1 MPAIVG
7 ILFVIFLLSTSALVI
22 PDPGSR
28 ACDLDGE
35 RLNTS
40 DFVHVDVSGMNGY
53 LSLLQRNAQIIRS
66 RVRETPSGSNN
77 GNKEKNIEQGKQ
89 RLGDRRPEQTWDQV
103 RLWPYGDKSK
113 SFERRIGYR
122 KYIEGQ
128 LFAFNREIFRPLWQK
143 NLRCRGPSEESCEE
157 CVGADDCWS
166 FVKHETSIKGQAD
179 RSNKHNGAWAN
190 RAALNAVQN
199 QWVRHV
205 NRIHVQCDSKIF
217 VFQMVL
223 AMAMNGK
230 IRVRW
235 DGIDVNRHMPE
246 ARLMFSFN
254 RALHYLEDRKV
265 WRKDVAEM
273 DLPIVADEHG
283 KVTGGSTSWREI
295 GRKESS
301 LSMIF
306 VIPVNIAG
314 GHDLEIEFEPASSPA
329 KVEFSVIQLYMPTV
343 YSNCE
348 DVKVC
353 LAGLAK
359 AGVAGQKLRNT
370 NTLQKECLSSSK
382 EGHAILKKEGV
393 FKACRQWRKCLKEHR
408 VAIGVLLD
416 AAGVGEFTD
425 QSPEAAATAVSEAKC
440 IYPPHEDPESWDCDC
455 YKEMLL
461 RCQNANTKNLP
472 QGSYTEKICLRA
484 HFCLSPRV
492 CTGWKSA
499 ACADPLVVAMQ
510 GALPN
515 DHTSAGNTV
524 VMHNTELSLIVPS
537 QTLMQRSSFAGVSSA
552 KLDES
557 ALAKRC
563 K

>member
-1 MPAIVG
+1 MASLVRI
-7 ILFVIFLLSTSALVI
+7 FFEIFLLSTSALAI
-22 PDPGSR
+22 LDSGST
-28 ACDLDGE
+28 ACDVDGE
-35 RLNTS
+35 RHNTS
-40 DFVHVDVSGMNGY
+40 DFLHVDLTKITGH
-53 LSLLQRNAQIIRS
+53 LSLLQTNARISRS
-66 RVRETPSGSNN
+66 PARETRGW
-77 GNKEKNIEQGKQ
+77 E
-89 RLGDRRPEQTWDQV
+89 DRRAKDTWDRI
-103 RLWPYGDKSK
+103 RLWPYKGGKSK
-113 SFERRIGYR
+113 TIQQKRRNNAVNLPFRSF
-122 KYIEGQ
+122 KSK
-128 LFAFNREIFRPLWQK
+128 RELFRPLWQK
-143 NLRCRGPSEESCEE
+143 NLRCRGPSQESCEE
-157 CVGADDCWS
+157 CIGADDCWS
-166 FVKHETSIKGQAD
+166 FVKASKVGTRLK
-179 RSNKHNGAWAN
+179 KTWAIWP
-190 RAALNAVQN
+190 AVNAVQS

-205 NRIHVQCDSKIF
+205 NRIHILCDSNIF
-217 VFQMVL
+217 FFQMAV
-223 AMAMNGK
+223 AKVVNGK

-235 DGIDVNRHMPE
+235 DGVEINRHTPE
-246 ARLMFSFN
+246 AQLRFSFHKYAFTLDDTGGMWN
-254 RALHYLEDRKV
+254 YDLQSI
-265 WRKDVAEM
+265 
-273 DLPIVADEHG
+273 DLPIVGDEHG
-283 KVTGGSTSWREI
+283 KMIGGARDD
-295 GRKESS
+295 RF
-301 LSMIF
+301 LSMLF
-306 VIPVNIAG
+306 VIPVSNAG

-329 KVEFSVIQLYMPTV
+329 KVEFAALQLYMPTV

-393 FKACRQWRKCLKEHR
+393 FKACRQWRKCLKEHQ
-408 VAIGVLLD
+408 VAVGVLLD

-499 ACADPLVVAMQ
+499 ACADPLVVAMK

-515 DHTSAGNTV
+515 DHTSALSTTA
-524 VMHNTELSLIVPS
+524 MHNTSLSLSRPTEKLLS
-537 QTLMQRSSFAGVSSA
+537 RSSFAEATSA

-557 ALAKRC
+557 GKAKRC

>member
-1 MPAIVG
+1 MASLVRI
-7 ILFVIFLLSTSALVI
+7 FFEIFLLSTSALAI
-22 PDPGSR
+22 LDSGST
-28 ACDLDGE
+28 ACDVDGE
-35 RLNTS
+35 RHNTS
-40 DFVHVDVSGMNGY
+40 DFLHVDLTKITGH
-53 LSLLQRNAQIIRS
+53 LSLLQTNARISRS
-66 RVRETPSGSNN
+66 PARETRGW
-77 GNKEKNIEQGKQ
+77 E
-89 RLGDRRPEQTWDQV
+89 DRRAKDTWDRI
-103 RLWPYGDKSK
+103 RLWPYKGGKSK
-113 SFERRIGYR
+113 TIQQKRRNNAVNLPFRSF
-122 KYIEGQ
+122 KSK
-128 LFAFNREIFRPLWQK
+128 RELFRPLWQK
-143 NLRCRGPSEESCEE
+143 NLRCRGPSQESCEE
-157 CVGADDCWS
+157 CIGADDCWS

-205 NRIHVQCDSKIF
+205 NRIHVQCDSNVF
-217 VFQMVL
+217 FFQMGLSTV
-223 AMAMNGK
+223 MNGK
-230 IRVRW
+230 LMLRW
-235 DGIDVNRHMPE
+235 DGMDVNRHMPE
-246 ARLMFSFN
+246 AHLKFS
-254 RALHYLEDRKV
+254 LQWTMEYLTAQGILQ
-265 WRKDVAEM
+265 DVQEM
-273 DLPIVADEHG
+273 DLPLVGDHHG
-283 KVTGGSTSWREI
+283 KVTSGQTSWDSWREEE
-295 GRKESS
+295 GDYNRY
-301 LSMIF
+301 LTMLF

-314 GHDLEIEFEPASSPA
+314 GHDLEIEFEPASLPA
-329 KVEFSVIQLYMPTV
+329 KVEFSAIQLYMPSV

-348 DVKVC
+348 DMKVC
-353 LAGLAK
+353 LARLAK

-499 ACADPLVVAMQ
+499 ACADPLVVAMK

-515 DHTSAGNTV
+515 DHTSALSTTA
-524 VMHNTELSLIVPS
+524 MHNTSLSLSRPTEKLLS
-537 QTLMQRSSFAGVSSA
+537 RSSFAEATSA

-557 ALAKRC
+557 GKAKRC

>member
-1 MPAIVG
+1 
-7 ILFVIFLLSTSALVI
+7 
-22 PDPGSR
+22 
-28 ACDLDGE
+28 
-35 RLNTS
+35 
-40 DFVHVDVSGMNGY
+40 
-53 LSLLQRNAQIIRS
+53 
-66 RVRETPSGSNN
+66 
-77 GNKEKNIEQGKQ
+77 
-89 RLGDRRPEQTWDQV
+89 
-103 RLWPYGDKSK
+103 
-113 SFERRIGYR
+113 
-122 KYIEGQ
+122 
-128 LFAFNREIFRPLWQK
+128 
-143 NLRCRGPSEESCEE
+143 
-157 CVGADDCWS
+157 
-166 FVKHETSIKGQAD
+166 
-179 RSNKHNGAWAN
+179 
-190 RAALNAVQN
+190 
-199 QWVRHV
+199 
-205 NRIHVQCDSKIF
+205 
-217 VFQMVL
+217 
-223 AMAMNGK
+223 
-230 IRVRW
+230 
-235 DGIDVNRHMPE
+235 MPE
-246 ARLMFSFN
+246 AHLKFS
-254 RALHYLEDRKV
+254 LQWTMEYLTAQGILQ
-265 WRKDVAEM
+265 DVQEM
-273 DLPIVADEHG
+273 DLPLVGDHHG
-283 KVTGGSTSWREI
+283 KVTSGQTSWDSWREEE
-295 GRKESS
+295 GDYNRY
-301 LSMIF
+301 LTMLF

-314 GHDLEIEFEPASSPA
+314 GHDLEIEFEPASLPA
-329 KVEFSVIQLYMPTV
+329 KVEFSAIQLYMPSV

-348 DVKVC
+348 DMKVC
-353 LAGLAK
+353 LARLAK

-393 FKACRQWRKCLKEHR
+393 FKACRQWRKCLKEHQ
-408 VAIGVLLD
+408 VAVGVLLD

>member
-1 MPAIVG
+1 MV
-7 ILFVIFLLSTSALVI
+7 
-22 PDPGSR
+22 
-28 ACDLDGE
+28 
-35 RLNTS
+35 
-40 DFVHVDVSGMNGY
+40 
-53 LSLLQRNAQIIRS
+53 
-66 RVRETPSGSNN
+66 
-77 GNKEKNIEQGKQ
+77 
-89 RLGDRRPEQTWDQV
+89 
-103 RLWPYGDKSK
+103 
-113 SFERRIGYR
+113 
-122 KYIEGQ
+122 
-128 LFAFNREIFRPLWQK
+128 
-143 NLRCRGPSEESCEE
+143 
-157 CVGADDCWS
+157 
-166 FVKHETSIKGQAD
+166 
-179 RSNKHNGAWAN
+179 
-190 RAALNAVQN
+190 AASVT
-199 QWVRHV
+199 
-205 NRIHVQCDSKIF
+205 
-217 VFQMVL
+217 
-223 AMAMNGK
+223 NGK
-230 IRVRW
+230 INVRW

-246 ARLMFSFN
+246 AQLRFSFQKYVWN
-254 RALHYLEDRKV
+254 GMGGLVRASWTGVDELD
-265 WRKDVAEM
+265 M
-273 DLPIVADEHG
+273 DLPIVGDQHG
-283 KVTGGSTSWREI
+283 KIRGAPRNKRSYF
-295 GRKESS
+295 
-301 LSMIF
+301 LSMMLL
-306 VIPVNIAG
+306 VPVNIAG
-314 GHDLEIEFEPASSPA
+314 GHDLEIEFEPVSSPA

-492 CTGWKSA
+492 CTGWKAA
-499 ACADPLVVAMQ
+499 ACADPLVVAMKD
-510 GALPN
+510 ALPN
-515 DHTSAGNTV
+515 DHTGAGNTAAI
-524 VMHNTELSLIVPS
+524 HNTDVSLSVPS
-537 QTLMQRSSFAGVSSA
+537 QTLVKRSSFAEGTSA

>member
-1 MPAIVG
+1 MASLVRI
-7 ILFVIFLLSTSALVI
+7 FFEIFLLSTSALAI
-22 PDPGSR
+22 LDSGST
-28 ACDLDGE
+28 ACDVDGE
-35 RLNTS
+35 RHNTS
-40 DFVHVDVSGMNGY
+40 DFLHVDLTKITGH
-53 LSLLQRNAQIIRS
+53 LSLLQTNARISRS
-66 RVRETPSGSNN
+66 PARETRGW
-77 GNKEKNIEQGKQ
+77 E
-89 RLGDRRPEQTWDQV
+89 DRRAKDTWDRI
-103 RLWPYGDKSK
+103 RLWPYKGGKSK
-113 SFERRIGYR
+113 TIQQKRRNNAVNLPFRSF
-122 KYIEGQ
+122 KSK
-128 LFAFNREIFRPLWQK
+128 RELFRPLWQK
-143 NLRCRGPSEESCEE
+143 NLRCRGPSQESCEE
-157 CVGADDCWS
+157 CIGADDCWS
-166 FVKHETSIKGQAD
+166 FVKASKVGTRLK
-179 RSNKHNGAWAN
+179 KTWAIWP
-190 RAALNAVQN
+190 AVNAVQS

-393 FKACRQWRKCLKEHR
+393 FKACRQWRKCLKEHQ
-408 VAIGVLLD
+408 VAVGVLLD

>member
-1 MPAIVG
+1 MASLVRI
-7 ILFVIFLLSTSALVI
+7 FFEIFLLSTSALAI
-22 PDPGSR
+22 LDSGST
-28 ACDLDGE
+28 ACDVDGE
-35 RLNTS
+35 RHNTS
-40 DFVHVDVSGMNGY
+40 DFLHVDLTKITGH
-53 LSLLQRNAQIIRS
+53 LSLLQTNARISRS
-66 RVRETPSGSNN
+66 PARETRGW
-77 GNKEKNIEQGKQ
+77 E
-89 RLGDRRPEQTWDQV
+89 DRRAKDTWDRI
-103 RLWPYGDKSK
+103 RLWPYKGGKSK
-113 SFERRIGYR
+113 TIQQKRRNNAVNLPFRSF
-122 KYIEGQ
+122 KSK
-128 LFAFNREIFRPLWQK
+128 RELFRPLWQK
-143 NLRCRGPSEESCEE
+143 NLRCRGPSQESCEE
-157 CVGADDCWS
+157 CIGADDCWS
-166 FVKHETSIKGQAD
+166 FVKHEEKLIKGQEG
-179 RSNKHNGAWAN
+179 RSKNGAWAN

-205 NRIHVQCDSKIF
+205 NRIHILCDSNIF
-217 VFQMVL
+217 FFQMAV
-223 AMAMNGK
+223 AKVVNGK

-393 FKACRQWRKCLKEHR
+393 FKACRQWRKCLKEHQ
-408 VAIGVLLD
+408 VAVGVLLD

>member
-143 NLRCRGPSEESCEE
+143 NLRCRDPSQESCEE
-157 CVGADDCWS
+157 CVGADDCWT
-166 FVKHETSIKGQAD
+166 FVKDAVIQEVMRNTTHVSRLGLGTY
-179 RSNKHNGAWAN
+179 AN
-190 RAALNAVQN
+190 RPAVNAVQS

-205 NRIHVQCDSKIF
+205 NRIHILCDSNIF
-217 VFQMVL
+217 FFQMAV
-223 AMAMNGK
+223 AKVVNGK

-235 DGIDVNRHMPE
+235 DGVEINRHTPE
-246 ARLMFSFN
+246 AQLRFSFHKYAFTLDDTGGMWN
-254 RALHYLEDRKV
+254 YDLQSI
-265 WRKDVAEM
+265 
-273 DLPIVADEHG
+273 DLPIVGDEHG
-283 KVTGGSTSWREI
+283 KMIGGARDD
-295 GRKESS
+295 RF
-301 LSMIF
+301 LSMLF
-306 VIPVNIAG
+306 VIPVSNAG

-329 KVEFSVIQLYMPTV
+329 KVEFAALQLYMPTV

-393 FKACRQWRKCLKEHR
+393 FKACRQWRKCLKEHQ
-408 VAIGVLLD
+408 VAVGVLLD

-499 ACADPLVVAMQ
+499 ACADPLVVAMK

-515 DHTSAGNTV
+515 DHTSALSTTA
-524 VMHNTELSLIVPS
+524 MHNTSLSLSRPTEKLLS
-537 QTLMQRSSFAGVSSA
+537 RSSFAEATSA

-557 ALAKRC
+557 GKAKRC

>member
-1 MPAIVG
+1 MASLVRI
-7 ILFVIFLLSTSALVI
+7 FFEIFLLSTSALAI
-22 PDPGSR
+22 LDSGST
-28 ACDLDGE
+28 ACDVDGE
-35 RLNTS
+35 RHNTS
-40 DFVHVDVSGMNGY
+40 DFLHVDLTKITGH
-53 LSLLQRNAQIIRS
+53 LSLLQTNARISRS
-66 RVRETPSGSNN
+66 PARETRGW
-77 GNKEKNIEQGKQ
+77 E
-89 RLGDRRPEQTWDQV
+89 DRRAKDTWDRI
-103 RLWPYGDKSK
+103 RLWPYKGGKSK
-113 SFERRIGYR
+113 TIQQKRRNNAVNLPFRSF
-122 KYIEGQ
+122 KSK
-128 LFAFNREIFRPLWQK
+128 RELFRPLWQK
-143 NLRCRGPSEESCEE
+143 NLRCRGPSQESCEE
-157 CVGADDCWS
+157 CIGADDCWT
-166 FVKHETSIKGQAD
+166 FVKDAVIQEVMRNTTHVSRLGLGTY
-179 RSNKHNGAWAN
+179 AN
-190 RAALNAVQN
+190 RPAVNAVQS

-393 FKACRQWRKCLKEHR
+393 FKACRQWRKCLKEHQ
-408 VAIGVLLD
+408 VAVGVLLD

-499 ACADPLVVAMQ
+499 ACADPLVVAMK

-515 DHTSAGNTV
+515 DHTSALSTTA
-524 VMHNTELSLIVPS
+524 MHNTSLSLSRPTEKLLS
-537 QTLMQRSSFAGVSSA
+537 RSSFAEATSA

-557 ALAKRC
+557 GKAKRC

>member
-1 MPAIVG
+1 MASLVRI
-7 ILFVIFLLSTSALVI
+7 FFEIFLLSTSALAI
-22 PDPGSR
+22 LDSGST
-28 ACDLDGE
+28 ACDVDGE
-35 RLNTS
+35 RHNTS
-40 DFVHVDVSGMNGY
+40 DFLHVDLTKITGH
-53 LSLLQRNAQIIRS
+53 LSLLQTNARISRS
-66 RVRETPSGSNN
+66 PARETRGW
-77 GNKEKNIEQGKQ
+77 E
-89 RLGDRRPEQTWDQV
+89 DRRAKDTWDRI
-103 RLWPYGDKSK
+103 RLWPYKGGKSK
-113 SFERRIGYR
+113 TIQQKRRNNAVNLPFRSF
-122 KYIEGQ
+122 KSK
-128 LFAFNREIFRPLWQK
+128 RELFRPLWQK
-143 NLRCRGPSEESCEE
+143 NLRCRGPSQESCEE
-157 CVGADDCWS
+157 CIGADDCWT
-166 FVKHETSIKGQAD
+166 FVKDAVIQEVMRNTTHVSRLGLGTY
-179 RSNKHNGAWAN
+179 AN
-190 RAALNAVQN
+190 RPAVNAVQS

-205 NRIHVQCDSKIF
+205 NRIHILCDSNIF
-217 VFQMVL
+217 FFQMAV
-223 AMAMNGK
+223 AKVVNGK

-235 DGIDVNRHMPE
+235 DGVEINRHTPE
-246 ARLMFSFN
+246 AQLRFSFHKYAFTLDDTGGMWN
-254 RALHYLEDRKV
+254 YDLQSI
-265 WRKDVAEM
+265 
-273 DLPIVADEHG
+273 DLPIVGDEHG
-283 KVTGGSTSWREI
+283 KMIGGARDD
-295 GRKESS
+295 RF
-301 LSMIF
+301 LSMLF
-306 VIPVNIAG
+306 VIPVSNAG

-329 KVEFSVIQLYMPTV
+329 KVEFAALQLYMPRV

-348 DVKVC
+348 DMKVC
-353 LAGLAK
+353 LARLAK

-393 FKACRQWRKCLKEHR
+393 FKACRQWRKCLKEHQ
-408 VAIGVLLD
+408 VAVGVLLD

-499 ACADPLVVAMQ
+499 ACADPLVVAMK

-515 DHTSAGNTV
+515 DHTSALSTTA
-524 VMHNTELSLIVPS
+524 MHNTSLSLSRPTEKLLS
-537 QTLMQRSSFAGVSSA
+537 RSSFAEATSA

-557 ALAKRC
+557 GKAKRC

>member
-1 MPAIVG
+1 MASLVRI
-7 ILFVIFLLSTSALVI
+7 FFEIFLLSTSALAI
-22 PDPGSR
+22 LDSGST
-28 ACDLDGE
+28 ACDVDGE
-35 RLNTS
+35 RHNTS
-40 DFVHVDVSGMNGY
+40 DFLHVDLTKITGH
-53 LSLLQRNAQIIRS
+53 LSLLQTNARISRS
-66 RVRETPSGSNN
+66 PARETRGW
-77 GNKEKNIEQGKQ
+77 E
-89 RLGDRRPEQTWDQV
+89 DRRAKDTWDRI
-103 RLWPYGDKSK
+103 RLWPYKGGKSK
-113 SFERRIGYR
+113 TIQQKRRNNAVNLPFRSF
-122 KYIEGQ
+122 KSK
-128 LFAFNREIFRPLWQK
+128 RELFRPLWQK
-143 NLRCRGPSEESCEE
+143 NLRCRGPSQESCEE
-157 CVGADDCWS
+157 CIGADDCWS
-166 FVKHETSIKGQAD
+166 FVKHEEKLIKGQEG
-179 RSNKHNGAWAN
+179 RSKNGAWAN

-205 NRIHVQCDSKIF
+205 NRIHILCDSNIF
-217 VFQMVL
+217 FFQMAV
-223 AMAMNGK
+223 AKVVNGK

-235 DGIDVNRHMPE
+235 DGVEINRHTPE
-246 ARLMFSFN
+246 AQLRFSFHKYAFTLDDTGGMWN
-254 RALHYLEDRKV
+254 YDLQSI
-265 WRKDVAEM
+265 
-273 DLPIVADEHG
+273 DLPIVGDEHG
-283 KVTGGSTSWREI
+283 KMIGGARDD
-295 GRKESS
+295 RF
-301 LSMIF
+301 LSMLF
-306 VIPVNIAG
+306 VIPVSNAG

-329 KVEFSVIQLYMPTV
+329 KVEFAALQLYMPTV

-393 FKACRQWRKCLKEHR
+393 FKACRQWRKCLKEHQ
-408 VAIGVLLD
+408 VAVGVLLD

-499 ACADPLVVAMQ
+499 ACADPLVVAMK

-515 DHTSAGNTV
+515 DHTSALSTTA
-524 VMHNTELSLIVPS
+524 MHNTSLSLSRPTEKLLS
-537 QTLMQRSSFAGVSSA
+537 RSSFAEATSA

-557 ALAKRC
+557 GKAKRC

>member
-166 FVKHETSIKGQAD
+166 FVKHEEKLIKGQEG
-179 RSNKHNGAWAN
+179 RSKNGAWAN

-205 NRIHVQCDSKIF
+205 NRIHILCDSNIF
-217 VFQMVL
+217 FFQMAV
-223 AMAMNGK
+223 AKVVNGK

-235 DGIDVNRHMPE
+235 DGVEINRHTPE
-246 ARLMFSFN
+246 AQLRFSFHKYAFTLDDTGGMWN
-254 RALHYLEDRKV
+254 YDLQSI
-265 WRKDVAEM
+265 
-273 DLPIVADEHG
+273 DLPIVGDEHG
-283 KVTGGSTSWREI
+283 KMIGGARDD
-295 GRKESS
+295 RF
-301 LSMIF
+301 LSMLF
-306 VIPVNIAG
+306 VIPVSNAG

-329 KVEFSVIQLYMPTV
+329 KVEFAALQLYMPTV

-393 FKACRQWRKCLKEHR
+393 FKACRQWRKCLKEHQ
-408 VAIGVLLD
+408 VAVGVLLD

-499 ACADPLVVAMQ
+499 ACADPLVVAMK

-515 DHTSAGNTV
+515 DHTSALSTTA
-524 VMHNTELSLIVPS
+524 MHNTSLSLSRPTEKLLS
-537 QTLMQRSSFAGVSSA
+537 RSSFAEATSA

-557 ALAKRC
+557 GKAKRC